1 MPDYCKEKV
10 REKIINIPDADAIV
24 NFMMQEATIDRLDL
38 GFYLVTEKLDKV
50 REEDYSKTF
59 AEFYEILIDGGI
71 RTRPW
76 EHPNL
81 VTTGSI

>member
-10 REKIINIPDADAIV
+10 REKIINIPNADAIV
-24 NFMMQEATIDRLDL
+24 NFMMQEAEFDHLDL
-38 GFYLVTEKLDKV
+38 GFFPVTEKLDKV

-71 RTRPW
+71 RNRPW
-76 EHPNL
+76 ENPDL
-81 VTTGSI
+81 IRAGSI

>member
-1 MPDYCKEKV
+1 M
-10 REKIINIPDADAIV
+10 IAI
-24 NFMMQEATIDRLDL
+24 AL

-71 RTRPW
+71 RNRPW
-76 EHPNL
+76 ENPDL
-81 VTTGSI
+81 IRAGSI